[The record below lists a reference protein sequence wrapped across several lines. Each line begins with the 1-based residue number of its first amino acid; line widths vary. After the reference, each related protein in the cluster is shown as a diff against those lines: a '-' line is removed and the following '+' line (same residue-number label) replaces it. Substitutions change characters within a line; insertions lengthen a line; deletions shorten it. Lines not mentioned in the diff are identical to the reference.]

1 MTRGDAARRTD
12 TLARRV
18 GPFRFKFFSA
28 LGRGFEKTAL
38 VAGTS
43 FALVYWMR
51 LPYRLPGP
59 EDYQAA
65 QHALLDAARPGDAV
79 AVLPFWADRAKIYV
93 HGLPVVALPHLAEE
107 DVERYPRLF
116 VLSQPDLPRSTAT
129 NELAGLERKLALVSG
144 PKRYGPL
151 SLSLLQPRTGREPSL
166 DFTSQIERASVS
178 VGGEAC
184 TPGSGGFQCP
194 RGIWDQVRS
203 EWHEFAFLP
212 RRCVRAQPTDNA
224 TLAVT
229 FDQVPLR
236 AEIHG
241 AMGLVG
247 AGGMGARGQVE
258 LSIDVDDAPALALVQ
273 TTGDPGF
280 HRFEARFP
288 GLEAGGHRV
297 TFRINSAGLV
307 QQPFCFDAVAY

>member
-1 MTRGDAARRTD
+1 MTLGDSSRRVD
-12 TLARRV
+12 HPARRV
-18 GPFRFKFFSA
+18 GPFRLKFFSA
-28 LGRGFEKTAL
+28 LGRAFEKAAL
-38 VAGTS
+38 VGGTS

-79 AVLPFWADRAKIYV
+79 AVLPFWADRAKIYL

-107 DVERYPRLF
+107 DVERYQRLF
-116 VLSQPDLPRSTAT
+116 VLSQPDLPRSSAT
-129 NELAGLERKLALVSG
+129 RELAGLERKLARVFG

-151 SLSLLQPRTGREPSL
+151 SLSLLRPRPGREPSL

-184 TPGSGGFQCP
+184 TPGSGTFQCP
-194 RGIWDQVRS
+194 RGPWDQVRS
-203 EWHEFAFLP
+203 EWHEFDFLP
-212 RRCVRAQPTDNA
+212 RRCVRAQPTQGD
-224 TLAVT
+224 TVSVT

-247 AGGMGARGQVE
+247 AGGTSGLGRVE
-258 LSIDVDDAPALALVQ
+258 LSIDLDGAPALALVQ

-280 HRFEARFP
+280 HKFEARFP
-288 GLEAGGHRV
+288 GLEPGGHRV
-297 TFRINSAGLV
+297 TFRINSAGPV